1 MAAPAT
7 ARNDEASLAVRAAW
21 LHYVGGLKQ
30 SAVAEKLGV
39 TSIKAHRLIM
49 RANQDGAVKFIIDG
63 EISECVSLEN
73 KISERYG
80 LDYCEVVP
88 NVNADDI
95 PLGVLGV
102 AGAKFLQREIFSG
115 ENDLIGLGHG
125 RTLASCVSQLPK
137 LDAQKTQFVSLLGGL
152 NRNFS
157 ANPHDVMHRLAEKT
171 GADAFVMPVP
181 FFANSAEDREI
192 LLSQRGVA
200 DVLVMAARSQLKLVG
215 IGTVDPSAQLV
226 ESGMIAPNEI
236 SEVIQAGAAGELLGH
251 FFNQDG
257 QHVETNLS
265 SRTVSV
271 ELADIGNSRIVAV
284 AGGNNK
290 TRAIGSVL
298 MSGLLKGLI
307 TDERTANE
315 LINLEFSKNT
325 GRKINA

>member
-1 MAAPAT
+1 LAAPAI

-30 SAVAEKLGV
+30 SDVAEKLGV

-73 KISERYG
+73 RISEKYG
-80 LDYCEVVP
+80 LEYCEVVP
-88 NVNADDI
+88 NVNDDDV

-102 AGAKFLQREIFSG
+102 AGAKFLQREIFNG
-115 ENDLIGLGHG
+115 ENALIGLGHG
-125 RTLASCVSQLPK
+125 RTLASCVSQLPN
-137 LDAQKTQFVSLLGGL
+137 LDAKNTQFVSLLGGL

-200 DVLVMAARSQLKLVG
+200 DVLVMAARSKLKLVG

-226 ESGMIAPNEI
+226 ESGMIAPDEI
-236 SEVIQAGAAGELLGH
+236 SEVIEAGGVGELLGH

-257 QHVETNLS
+257 EHVETNLS

-271 ELADIGNSRIVAV
+271 ELADIQNSRIVAV

-290 TRAIGSVL
+290 IRAIGSVL
-298 MSGLLKGLI
+298 MSGHLKGLI
-307 TDERTANE
+307 TDERTANG
-315 LINLEFSKNT
+315 LISLEFSNKT

>member
-1 MAAPAT
+1 MPAPAT
-7 ARNDEASLAVRAAW
+7 SRNDEASLAVRAAW
-21 LHYVGGLKQ
+21 FHYVGGLKQ
-30 SAVAEKLGV
+30 SDVAEKLGV
-39 TSIKAHRLIM
+39 SSIKAHRLIM

-73 KISERYG
+73 RISERYG

-88 NVNADDI
+88 NVNDDDI

-115 ENDLIGLGHG
+115 ENEFIGLGHG

-137 LDAQKTQFVSLLGGL
+137 LDAKKTRFVSLLGGL
-152 NRNFS
+152 NKNFS

-200 DVLVMAARSQLKLVG
+200 DVLVTAASSNLKFVG
-215 IGTVDPSAQLV
+215 IGTADPSAQLV
-226 ESGMIAPNEI
+226 ASGMIAPNEI
-236 SEVIQAGAAGELLGH
+236 SEVFQAGGVGELLGH
-251 FFNQDG
+251 FFNKDG
-257 QHVETNLS
+257 ENVETNLT

-271 ELADIGNSRIVAV
+271 DLADIRNSRIVAV
-284 AGGNNK
+284 GGGNNK

-307 TDERTANE
+307 TDERTANA
-315 LINLEFSKNT
+315 LLTLEFSNNT
-325 GRKINA
+325 GRNINA